1 MPHRIRRSIWFSLLL
16 APAAC
21 TYTPPDPADT
31 AKPSYQSD
39 LAACQESGDKEAHRL
54 VMSQGGYFLTYP
66 ISTWMLDRRE
76 VRKCM
81 VGKGYVAST

>member
-1 MPHRIRRSIWFSLLL
+1 LLRFSPLL
-16 APAAC
+16 AVAAC
-21 TYTPPDPADT
+21 AYAPPNSADT
-31 AKPSYQSD
+31 ARPSYQTD

-54 VMSQGGYFLTYP
+54 VMSQGGYILTDP

-81 VGKGYVAST
+81 